1 MNTPHN
7 TNRPFETIIEQ
18 IKTAVDFSDAGK
30 VPYTPEQVVT
40 MSYDLI
46 FVTGYFTDTCLVW
59 KKKWRSKNWAEFK
72 IYFAKEHCAW
82 KDMHPMYAGVVYSR
96 ENSLVEAKNMESE
109 TIDDIVLLAADTA
122 SDWDTYFN
130 LLVMVAFLMS
140 KLVIANKNLMM
151 ALK

>member
-1 MNTPHN
+1 
-7 TNRPFETIIEQ
+7 
-18 IKTAVDFSDAGK
+18 
-30 VPYTPEQVVT
+30 
-40 MSYDLI
+40 
-46 FVTGYFTDTCLVW
+46 
-59 KKKWRSKNWAEFK
+59 
-72 IYFAKEHCAW
+72 
-82 KDMHPMYAGVVYSR
+82 MHPMYAGVVYSR